1 MGRIVSLH
9 HRDHSTQMADVLSS
23 QTWKD
28 AVNGEIKGRKAW
40 QAKYGHQFAEAE
52 ESCAGSRPQ
61 TGRSSVAASRPPTG
75 MSRPQSNMSQSS
87 DNPAQRQK
95 LLDLKKKLTD
105 SFNEVDD
112 ELAHTAH
119 GSSCSRR

>member
-1 MGRIVSLH
+1 MGIVSLH

-61 TGRSSVAASRPPTG
+61 TG

-95 LLDLKKKLTD
+95 LLDLKKKLTAAL
-105 SFNEVDD
+105 NEVDD
-112 ELAHTAH
+112 ELAHTAR